1 MWPEAIAE
9 AQRGASAAGFRR
21 QGLIGFLLAR
31 AGRTDEARRILAALL
46 DRARRVEG
54 NAFNVATVYAGLAEN
69 EQAIA
74 WLGKAFD
81 ERAIPFDNLDLVL
94 NALAPDPRVDA
105 FRQRLGIQKR

>member
-9 AQRGASAAGFRR
+9 AQRDASAAGFRR

-31 AGRTDEARRILAALL
+31 AGRTDEARRILEPLL

-54 NAFNVATVYAGLAEN
+54 HAFNVAIVYAGLGEK
-69 EQAIA
+69 EQAFA
-74 WLGKAFD
+74 WLGKGFD
-81 ERAIPFDNLDLVL
+81 ERAIPFDNLELVL
-94 NALAPDPRVDA
+94 DALAPDPRVDA